1 MESEVKYANNVRS
14 VHLPD
19 DKHLA
24 LKNLTEIFDSGITT
38 TADNKSASQ
47 FSIAVSKNNNNNN
60 DDDVVSSTDQLI
72 FQVAASVVEKLKEKL
87 EEPKIKLIM
96 AELQVGGSELVE
108 LAGLN
113 DQEAATH
120 QFCGLEEQEKI
131 IEATSQLS
139 AIEISRVCNTLY
151 ICVAFSFSSNVFK
164 SKVAKFK

>member
-47 FSIAVSKNNNNNN
+47 FSIAVSKNNNNN

-108 LAGLN
+108 LAGL
-113 DQEAATH
+113 
-120 QFCGLEEQEKI
+120 
-131 IEATSQLS
+131 
-139 AIEISRVCNTLY
+139 
-151 ICVAFSFSSNVFK
+151 
-164 SKVAKFK
+164 